1 MDGKKSRILTNSRSF
16 PKVKIKLDINMKE
29 YREDIEIKEF

>member
-1 MDGKKSRILTNSRSF
+1 MDGKSQECWLILGVF
-16 PKVKIKLDINMKE
+16 PKVKTKLDINMEE